1 MIKIEERI
9 YSFVSIYFYLKI
21 FDNQRIIREKRT
33 CEICMQILL
42 SGQFNFYVEY
52 FELKI
57 IVH

>member
-42 SGQFNFYVEY
+42 SRQFNFYVEY